1 SILMFDLTLS
11 NISRFYLYIFS
22 FISYVLTAP
31 NVLRVSSEE
40 NIMVEAHDYSGGSLK
55 VDILVLDFQR
65 KGQQLHKSHVTLH
78 AGNQFQALHKIK
90 IPDNSFKKESSSNQ
104 YVILQARF
112 EGEVLEKIVLVSFL
126 SGYIFVQTDK
136 SIYTPTDTVKVFC
149 LLFCSFGTWKIV
161 TKHEKTPQKEFTTD
175 FEVKEY
181 VLPSFEVKLEPQQP
195 FFYIDG
201 KELSVKITAR
211 FLYGSNVVGSAYVV
225 FGVILDK
232 DEKKSFP
239 DSLQRVEII
248 DGKGTATL
256 RREHITKIFPKIQE
270 LHKKSIY
277 VSATVLT
284 ATGSDMVEAEK
295 RGIQI
300 VQSPYTIHFT
310 KTPKY
315 FKPGMPFNVM
325 VLVTNPDGSP
335 ASKIPVKITPGE
347 TSGRTHDHGTAQM
360 TINTQAD
367 ATSLL
372 ISVKT
377 NVSGLSQDRQATKK
391 IVIQPYRTQNNS
403 LNYLHIGV
411 QKFENIMNI
420 NLNLGKDQGV
430 QDQIKY
436 FSYLIVNKGQIVRA
450 GRQNRLS
457 GQYLVTLS
465 LPIEKEMIP
474 SFRFLAYY
482 YLRKGG
488 QIEVVADSILVD
500 GKSTCIGTVCHM
512 RSVEKSLQNI
522 INRHRT
528 ACTILVLGQIKS
540 LNLSFDLCYCYY
552 SYLFYFY
559 PKLTVTPTTDRD
571 RGVYEP
577 RKSFS
582 FTLTGDPGAKVGL
595 VAVDKGVYVLNS
607 KNRLSQSKIW
617 NIVEKN
623 DIGCTA
629 GSGSDNM
636 DVFYDAGLMF
646 ESNTQLSTKS
656 RTDPK
661 CPEPLQR
668 RRRSLNLSEIRTTL
682 ASNYSGPLRKCCKD
696 GMVENS
702 MDYTCERR
710 SQYIIESKECIAAF
724 LHCCTEISKKHKE
737 RQEEMLILARKCTA
751 ERETAVTHSVPLIQG
766 LSQYGVNVCKELICE
781 EDNDFL
787 GDDDIVIRTEFP
799 ESWLWQM
806 EDLPI
811 EPVNNDGLVTKD
823 VQSFLKDSITTWEI
837 TAISLSP
844 ENGICV
850 AEPYEIT
857 VLKDFFIDLKLPY
870 SVVRN
875 EQVEIK
881 AVLYNYENV
890 KRRVRVELMEN
901 EQICS
906 AASKKRKHRVEVMVD
921 PLSSRAVPFVIIPMH
936 TGELD
941 VEVKA
946 AVFGLSLSDG
956 VKKRLRVVA
965 EGVKISKT
973 IKTTLLNP
981 AAHGGYQA
989 ERVENIYPKS
999 IVPNTDAHV
1008 FITVTGEPLSETIE
1022 SAISAEPLGKLIK
1035 QPKGCGEQNMIH
1047 MTPSFIATHYLDTS
1061 GKWEKLGLHRRSEA
1075 IKYINLGYTQQLAF
1089 RKTDGSFAAWKNRP
1103 SSTWLTAYV
1112 AKVFAMA
1119 YSLIDMNDSVLCG
1132 AIKWLILNKQ
1142 QPNGIFKEDAP
1153 VYHGEMMGGVKGNDS
1168 DASLTAFVL
1177 IAMQESEEI
1186 CNRQITS
1193 LQDSKGKAVRFLD
1206 KRIATL
1212 KNPYAVA
1219 LTAYALSVERK
1230 NHIETL
1236 LKFASADKTHWPV
1249 PRSHLFTLEATAYA
1263 LLSLLK
1269 YKDIDKS
1276 RATAKWLI
1284 EQRFYG
1290 GGYGSTQATIMV
1302 FQALAEYMIQAS
1314 VLNEIDLDVEI
1325 SLSGRRNP
1333 IKWRFDTN
1341 NAYVSRSEKGSINNN
1356 FTVIARGKGQGTLSI
1371 MALYNVLPEENG
1383 ECKTFTLDVKIERVP
1398 VSMRPLGAQDTFKI
1412 TIETKYLSDRDAT
1425 MSILDITMLSGFI
1438 PDADDLKRLSNGVDQ
1453 YIQKYEMDKA
1463 LSDKGSLILYLD
1475 KVSHKIPDRI
1485 AFKVHKIN
1493 EVGLMQPAA
1502 VTIYEY
1508 YANEN
1513 HCVKFYHP
1521 EKETGTLNKIC
1532 HGDVC
1537 KCAEDNCYILKQ
1549 NDPDIDQNIR
1559 FEKACEAGMDY
1570 VYKAKLID
1578 SSLTAVY
1585 DQYTM
1590 LIEDVIKEGTDE
1602 GVQGKRRQFVAPS
1615 NCRRSSSF
1623 EKSKTYLIMGKIN
1636 DLMKTSNGWLYLL
1649 GGGTWLE
1656 WWPSDDECQKAQFQS
1671 TCENI
1676 KEVTLEIKAFGC
1688 PQ

>member
-1 SILMFDLTLS
+1 MPVVVFLTL
-11 NISRFYLYIFS
+11 LAFS
-22 FISYVLTAP
+22 YPTLASCKPLYVLTAP

-65 KGQQLHKSHVTLH
+65 KRQQLHKSHVTLH

-136 SIYTPTDTVKVFC
+136 SIYTPTDTVLYRVFALTSRMIPC
-149 LLFCSFGTWKIV
+149 QTSVSIEIMNPDGIVVQRDVFFPSNGIISKSYSLPEIVPFGTWKIV

-225 FGVILDK
+225 FGVVLDK

-270 LHKKSIY
+270 VHKKSIY

-284 ATGSDMVEAEK
+284 ATGGDMVEAEK

-315 FKPGMPFNVM
+315 FKPGMPFNFM

-347 TSGRTHDHGTAQM
+347 TSGKTHDHGTAQM

-377 NVSGLSQDRQATKK
+377 NVPGLSQDRQATKK
-391 IVIQPYRTQNNS
+391 LVIQPYRTQNNS

-474 SFRFLAYY
+474 SFRFVAYY

-488 QIEVVADSILVD
+488 KIEVVADSILVD
-500 GKSTCIGTVCHM
+500 GKSTCIGT
-512 RSVEKSLQNI
+512 
-522 INRHRT
+522 
-528 ACTILVLGQIKS
+528 
-540 LNLSFDLCYCYY
+540 
-552 SYLFYFY
+552 
-559 PKLTVTPTTDRD
+559 LTVTPTTDRD
-571 RGVYEP
+571 KGVYEP

-646 ESNTQLSTKS
+646 ESNIQLSTKS

-661 CPEPLQR
+661 CPEPPQR
-668 RRRSLNLSEIRTTL
+668 RSRSLNLSEIRTTL
-682 ASNYSGPLRKCCKD
+682 ASNYTGPLRKCCRD

-737 RQEEMLILARKCTA
+737 RQEEMLILAR
-751 ERETAVTHSVPLIQG
+751 S
-766 LSQYGVNVCKELICE
+766 E

-844 ENGICV
+844 EKGICV

-890 KRRVRVELMEN
+890 KRQVRVELMEN

-973 IKTTLLNP
+973 IKTALLNP

-1022 SAISAEPLGKLIK
+1022 SAISADPLGKLIK

-1047 MTPSFIATHYLDTS
+1047 MTTSFIATHYLDTS
-1061 GKWEKLGLHRRSEA
+1061 GQWEKLGLHRRSEA
-1075 IKYINLGYTQQLAF
+1075 IKYIKLGYTQQLAF

-1193 LQDSKGKAVRFLD
+1193 LQDSKDKAVRFLD

-1212 KNPYAVA
+1212 KNPYAAV
-1219 LTAYALSVERK
+1219 LTAYALSVEHK

-1249 PRSHLFTLEATAYA
+1249 PRSNLFTLEATAYA

-1333 IKWRFDTN
+1333 IKWRFDTS
-1341 NAYVSRSEKGSINNN
+1341 NAYVSRSERGSINNN

-1398 VSMRPLGAQDTFKI
+1398 VVRRPLGAQDTFKI

-1438 PDADDLKRLSNGVDQ
+1438 PDAGDLKRLSNGVDQ

-1549 NDPDIDQNIR
+1549 NNPDIDQNIR